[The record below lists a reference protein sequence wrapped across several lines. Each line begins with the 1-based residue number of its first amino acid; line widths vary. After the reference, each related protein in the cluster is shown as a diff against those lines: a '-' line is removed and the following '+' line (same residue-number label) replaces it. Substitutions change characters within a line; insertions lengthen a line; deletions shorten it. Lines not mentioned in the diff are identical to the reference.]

1 MNMLGVCVMR
11 EKALK
16 GLRVLEMGQ
25 LIAGPSAG
33 RLFAEFGAEVI
44 KVESPNGGDPIRKW
58 RVVENGTSL
67 WWHVQSRNKKSITL
81 DLKQPEG
88 QEIICQLAKE
98 VDIIIE
104 NFRPGTMEKW
114 GIGYE
119 HLKGIN
125 PGLIMIRI
133 SGYGQ
138 DGPYRDKPGFGS
150 IGEAMGGLRYL
161 TGYPDRPPTR
171 VGISIGDS
179 ISSLYAVIG
188 AMMAVY
194 HRDIKGTGQGQCVDV
209 ALYESIFSFM
219 ESTLPEYDRTGL
231 IRERTGSTLPGITP
245 SNTYLCKDGKY
256 VVIGAN
262 GDGIFKRL
270 MITIG
275 YPEFAEDSRFENN
288 ATRTDHAE
296 FLDSIIEKWTK
307 SLSLVEV
314 LKLLDDAKVPA
325 GSIYSI
331 EDIVTDPHYN
341 ARGMIREVEV
351 EGIGKLKVPGIVP
364 KLSETPGDIDWCGPK
379 LGEHTEEVL
388 TNILHMK
395 SEEIERLKQNNV
407 VGDSHTTVNHSF
419 QSK

>member
-1 MNMLGVCVMR
+1 MKD
-11 EKALK
+11 KALA
-16 GLRVLEMGQ
+16 GLKVLEMGQ
-25 LIAGPSAG
+25 LIAGPSTG
-33 RLFAEFGAEVI
+33 RMFAEFGAEVI
-44 KVESPNGGDPIRKW
+44 KIESPQNGDPIRSW

-67 WWHVQSRNKKSITL
+67 WWYVQSRNKKSVAI
-81 DLKQPEG
+81 DLNDSEG
-88 QEIICQLAKE
+88 QDLIKRFAKE

-104 NFRPGTMEKW
+104 NFRPGKMEKW

-119 HLKGIN
+119 QLKKIN
-125 PGLIMIRI
+125 PNLIMVRV

-188 AMMAVY
+188 AMFAIY
-194 HRDIKGTGQGQCVDV
+194 HRDVKGTGQGQFIDV
-209 ALYESIFSFM
+209 ALYESIFSLM
-219 ESTLPEYDRTGL
+219 ESMLPEYDRKGF

-245 SNTYLCKDGKY
+245 SNTYLCQDGKY

-270 MITIG
+270 MAVIG
-275 YPEFAEDSRFENN
+275 YPEYAEDARFGNN
-288 ATRTDHAE
+288 AQRSNHAE
-296 FLDSIIEKWTK
+296 FLDGIIEKWTK
-307 SLSLVEV
+307 SLPISDV
-314 LKLLDDAKVPA
+314 LSILDEAKVPA

-331 EDIVTDPHYN
+331 KDIVTDPHYL
-341 ARGMIREVEV
+341 ARQMIQEVEV

-364 KLSETPGDIDWCGPK
+364 KLSETPGEIQWAGPK
-379 LGEHTEEVL
+379 LGQHTRQILNSTLSMSDE
-388 TNILHMK
+388 NITKLLEK
-395 SEEIERLKQNNV
+395 GIIREAE
-407 VGDSHTTVNHSF
+407 
-419 QSK
+419 

>member
-1 MNMLGVCVMR
+1 MK
-11 EKALK
+11 EKALT
-16 GLRVLEMGQ
+16 GLKVLEMGQ

-44 KVESPNGGDPIRKW
+44 KVESPNGGDPLRNW

-67 WWHVQSRNKKSITL
+67 WWHVQSRNKKSITI
-81 DLKQPEG
+81 DLKQLEG
-88 QEIICQLAKE
+88 QEIIRRFAKE

-104 NFRPGTMEKW
+104 NFRPGTMDKW

-119 HLKGIN
+119 QLKEIN
-125 PGLIMIRI
+125 PGLIMIQI

-171 VGISIGDS
+171 VGVSIGDS
-179 ISSLYAVIG
+179 ISALYAVIG

-194 HRDIKGTGQGQCVDV
+194 HRDVKGTGQGQCIDV

-219 ESTLPEYDRTGL
+219 ESMLPEYDRTGL
-231 IRERTGSTLPGITP
+231 IRERSGSTLPGITP
-245 SNTYLCKDGKY
+245 SNTYLCKDEKY

-270 MITIG
+270 MIAIG
-275 YPEFAEDSRFENN
+275 KPEYAEDPRFQNN
-288 ATRTDHAE
+288 AARSEHAE
-296 FLDSIIEKWTK
+296 LLDSVIENWTR
-307 SLSLVEV
+307 SLNLVDV
-314 LKLLDDAKVPA
+314 LTVLDEAKVPS

-331 EDIVTDPHYN
+331 EDIVVDPHYN
-341 ARGMIREVEV
+341 ARGMIREVEID
-351 EGIGKLKVPGIVP
+351 GIGKLKVPGIVP
-364 KLSETPGDIDWCGPK
+364 KLSETPGDIEWGGPK
-379 LGEHTEEVL
+379 LGQHTNE
-388 TNILHMK
+388 ILANLLKMNN
-395 SEEIERLKQNNV
+395 EEIDALRKKMIIGNTNTE
-407 VGDSHTTVNHSF
+407 
-419 QSK
+419 